1 MGGFMRIELTKPWR
15 GKKAGDVIEWP
26 DPMAER
32 MIEDGIAVR
41 EGVAKISKPN
51 ADKMVRP
58 RKTRK
63 K

>member
-1 MGGFMRIELTKPWR
+1 MQIKLLKPWR

-32 MIEDGIAVR
+32 LIKDEIAVQA
-41 EGVAKISKPN
+41 GVEKAFKPS